1 MSVSA
6 PISLEIVAQNVEE
19 TEAIGAALGAQ
30 LGQGEVICLEGDL
43 GAGKTA
49 FVRGM
54 GRGWGALERV
64 TSPTFTLVHEHR
76 RTRDD
81 QVLYHVDCYRLERT
95 ADAWSLG
102 LDEML
107 HSTDNVVLE
116 WPERVIDLLPEER
129 LWIVFEIVSDT
140 HRILQVSAA
149 GARHAR
155 LVEALREHTDG

>member
-1 MSVSA
+1 M
-6 PISLEIVAQNVEE
+6 
-19 TEAIGAALGAQ
+19 GAALGAR

-76 RTRDD
+76 RTRDE
-81 QVLYHVDCYRLERT
+81 QVLYHVDCYRLEHV
-95 ADAWSLG
+95 ADAWTLG

-116 WPERVIDLLPEER
+116 WPERVVTLLPQER
-129 LWIVFEIVSDT
+129 LWIAFEIVDDT
-140 HRILQVSAA
+140 RRILRVSAT
-149 GARHAR
+149 GARYAH
-155 LVEALREHTDG
+155 LVEALREHVAG

>member
-1 MSVSA
+1 M
-6 PISLEIVAQNVEE
+6 
-19 TEAIGAALGAQ
+19 GAALGAR
-30 LGQGEVICLEGDL
+30 LGRGEVICLEGDL

-76 RTRDD
+76 RTRDE
-81 QVLYHVDCYRLERT
+81 QVLYHIDCYRLERV
-95 ADAWSLG
+95 ADAWTLG

-116 WPERVIDLLPEER
+116 WPERIVSLLPQER
-129 LWIVFEIVSDT
+129 LWIAFEIVDDT
-140 HRILQVSAA
+140 RRILRVSAT
-149 GARHAR
+149 GARYAP
-155 LVEALREHTDG
+155 LVEALREHIAG